1 MLLVAAVGTTVVG
14 CTDDESDDA
23 APGPADTTAAAA
35 PAAAEPPGGD
45 DSGDDTIDVGELT
58 VETTATGFSASAQ
71 DGDPCASSQWHLAG
85 PLEYDQAA
93 PVPEGCWGGA
103 HAFDTTWYL
112 LSLPPGDYELTLEL
126 RRGAATGST
135 TTEFSITGS

>member
-1 MLLVAAVGTTVVG
+1 MSALVAAGILVVG
-14 CTDDESDDA
+14 CTGDSADDSSDADGPAVTA
-23 APGPADTTAAAA
+23 APVEAAA
-35 PAAAEPPGGD
+35 PAATGEAA
-45 DSGDDTIDVGELT
+45 DTLDVGELT
-58 VETTATGFSASAQ
+58 IETTATGFSASAQ

-85 PLEYDQAA
+85 PVEYDQQAA
-93 PVPEGCWGGA
+93 VPDGCWGGA

-112 LSLPPGDYELTLEL
+112 LTLPPGDYALTLEL